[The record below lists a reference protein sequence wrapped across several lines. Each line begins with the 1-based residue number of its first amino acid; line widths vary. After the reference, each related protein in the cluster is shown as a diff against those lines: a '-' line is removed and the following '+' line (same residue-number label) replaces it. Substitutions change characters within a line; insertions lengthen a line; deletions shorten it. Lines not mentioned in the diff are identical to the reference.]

1 MAKPITAG
9 EGRVYS
15 KTIEGRRFECEQ
27 FPDGNWLLFAIIIDK
42 AGTEKREFW
51 NDFTTKRGAWAA
63 VAKGLQ
69 EEKLSGM
76 PHPNTDPDNG

>member
-1 MAKPITAG
+1 MAKPKISG

-15 KTIEGRRFECEQ
+15 KTIYGRQFECEQ
-27 FPDGNWLLFAIIIDK
+27 FPDGNWMLYEIVINK

-69 EEKLSGM
+69 EDELNK
-76 PHPNTDPDNG
+76 